1 MERAKVL
8 FVKMQDDE
16 HLCRDLFP
24 SSCLWAEGPVYWRL
38 FDGNHRFLVYDW
50 EDVRPILEENGFSPT
65 VLEVYD
71 IDEDEIYCEPLEAES
86 WPFE

>member
-1 MERAKVL
+1 MKPAKVI

-16 HLCRDLFP
+16 MLCLDLFP
-24 SSCLWAEGPVYWRL
+24 SSSLWAEGPMHWRL
-38 FDGNHRFLVYDW
+38 FDGNHRFLAYDW
-50 EDVRPILEENGFSPT
+50 EDVRPILEQNGLSPT

-71 IDEDEIYCEPLEAES
+71 VDEDDWSCEALKAES

>member
-1 MERAKVL
+1 MKTAKAF
-8 FVKMQDDE
+8 FVKMQDDDG
-16 HLCRDLFP
+16 LCIDLFP
-24 SSCLWAEGPVYWRL
+24 SSCLWAEGPVYSLL
-38 FDGNHRFLVYDW
+38 FDGNHRFLAYEW

-71 IDEDEIYCEPLEAES
+71 VDEDDWSCEPLRAEL